1 MKVRKINIKKNIR
14 AEKNLDLIHHYLQEI
29 LKHPEKVD
37 NIPNGAYVIHLPLY
51 DKWLLEENL
60 VLAKQCVLEGEPVL
74 LLPVHQD
81 SSEETSNRKKHRKE
95 SSESRP

>member
-1 MKVRKINIKKNIR
+1 MKGKKMNLKNNTL
-14 AEKNLDLIHHYLQEI
+14 AEKNLDLIHHHLQEI

-37 NIPNGAYVIHLPLY
+37 SIPNGAYVIHLPLY

-74 LLPVHQD
+74 LLPVDQD
-81 SSEETSNRKKHRKE
+81 SSEDNRSGAMEKMSND
-95 SSESRP
+95 

>member
-14 AEKNLDLIHHYLQEI
+14 AEKNLDLILHHLQEI

-37 NIPNGAYVIHLPLY
+37 SIPNGAYVIHLPLY

-74 LLPVHQD
+74 LLPVRQD
-81 SSEETSNRKKHRKE
+81 SSEDNCSGAMEKVSDD
-95 SSESRP
+95 

>member
-1 MKVRKINIKKNIR
+1 
-14 AEKNLDLIHHYLQEI
+14 

-37 NIPNGAYVIHLPLY
+37 SIPNGAYVIHLPLY

-74 LLPVHQD
+74 LLPVRQD
-81 SSEETSNRKKHRKE
+81 LSEETSNRKKHRQK